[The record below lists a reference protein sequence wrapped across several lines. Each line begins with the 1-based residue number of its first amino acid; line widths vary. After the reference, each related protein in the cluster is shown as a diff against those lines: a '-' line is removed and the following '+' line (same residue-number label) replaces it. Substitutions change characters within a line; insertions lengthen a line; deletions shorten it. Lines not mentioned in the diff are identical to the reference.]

1 MAISKELI
9 DILMEYGLTHQ
20 QATNKTAETCAK
32 AFMDADSQ
40 ILVKEANNQVEIM
53 KKIVDDLR
61 NDYRKLSDAIL
72 SIQKAQTEYGAITEN
87 KAKNT
92 LALYASIL
100 ALNEKMHV
108 NPDKSAES
116 AGYILYAYLGG
127 QAKREYG
134 SPLSINEKNSNS
146 LGTI

>member
-1 MAISKELI
+1 M
-9 DILMEYGLTHQ
+9 
-20 QATNKTAETCAK
+20 
-32 AFMDADSQ
+32 
-40 ILVKEANNQVEIM
+40 
-53 KKIVDDLR
+53 
-61 NDYRKLSDAIL
+61 

-100 ALNEKMHV
+100 ALNEKIHV